1 VGEPQAHKAPPLMT
15 DAFGW
20 FIFLSSAMIRRREA
34 VIMGVLPGVFF
45 LVVAIC
51 LKHTTAQLEV
61 DFQIPFKPQTSM
73 TIVHMCIQGALM
85 TEAGATNV
93 QFEDPREY
101 FRIDSS
107 ENEVR
112 HHRKPAASFR
122 CVQTPNFY
130 LCRVCE
136 GDDQRRKL
144 LRASEVTSITLKG
157 LESSIADCLKS
168 NKALNGAVSV
178 SLVDHRKV

>member
-1 VGEPQAHKAPPLMT
+1 
-15 DAFGW
+15 
-20 FIFLSSAMIRRREA
+20 MICRREA
-34 VIMGVLPGVFF
+34 VTMDVLPAVFF

-51 LKHTTAQLEV
+51 LKHTTAQLEI

-101 FRIDSS
+101 SRIASS
-107 ENEVR
+107 ENEAR
-112 HHRKPAASFR
+112 HQRKPAASFR

-136 GDDQRRKL
+136 GDDQRRDL
-144 LRASEVTSITLKG
+144 LRASDAHSIALTG

-178 SLVDHRKV
+178 SLVDHGKV